1 MGSTCNSGLDKTLST
16 RLKHLRKKNVR
27 YVKSRTM
34 SRNRQNVFTR
44 PTIISN
50 FKSPKSLK
58 ERDVHH
64 RSLDCASSLDFYSD
78 STRCFL
84 VMTEENGNRSS
95 LEDFRPISKISH
107 QICVT
112 YFLIRTW
119 SLHWLC
125 NLSNNFWNAT
135 RSCLKI
141 TIVSLTNRHTF
152 VDLHVV

>member
-1 MGSTCNSGLDKTLST
+1 MGSTCNSGPDKTLST

-78 STRCFL
+78 STRYFL
-84 VMTEENGNRSS
+84 VMTEEMGID
-95 LEDFRPISKISH
+95 LVKKISDQSVKFH
-107 QICVT
+107 IKYVLVYLLSHTHMKLTLTMQ
-112 YFLIRTW
+112 
-119 SLHWLC
+119 SL
-125 NLSNNFWNAT
+125 
-135 RSCLKI
+135 
-141 TIVSLTNRHTF
+141 
-152 VDLHVV
+152 

>member
-1 MGSTCNSGLDKTLST
+1 
-16 RLKHLRKKNVR
+16 
-27 YVKSRTM
+27 M

-125 NLSNNFWNAT
+125 NLSNKILKCNTIMSQNYYRQSNEQTYLRRST
-135 RSCLKI
+135 RCIKFHWHVGQLKI
-141 TIVSLTNRHTF
+141 RRNGIF
-152 VDLHVV
+152 YWD